1 MESNIDELV
10 EIAKAAINTVFSD
23 TTVPQETTVEH
34 LTELRDEIIIMIN
47 AIEKDIKFEEEESS
61 G

>member
-23 TTVPQETTVEH
+23 TTVSQETTVEH
-34 LTELRDEIIIMIN
+34 LKELRGEINVMIN
-47 AIEKDIKFEEEESS
+47 AINEDIKFDEEESS